1 MFISSLIRQCD
12 IFSLGA
18 TMYEICSG
26 HRLPSCGQ
34 DWQDLRNG
42 KFSPLP
48 GTMPCLNAIIR
59 AMMHRDPESRPCATD
74 ILSREALRPPPN
86 DYAPL
91 GASREGSTYKVY
103 PKVDLTRK
111 RSASF

>member
-1 MFISSLIRQCD
+1 
-12 IFSLGA
+12 
-18 TMYEICSG
+18 MYEICSG
-26 HRLPSCGQ
+26 QRLPSCGQ

-42 KFSPLP
+42 KLCPLP

-59 AMMHRDPESRPCATD
+59 EMMHRDPESRPSATE
-74 ILSREALRPPPN
+74 ILSREGLRAPEI
-86 DYAPL
+86 DYAVL
-91 GASREGSTYKVY
+91 GTSREGSTYKVG